1 MTVLREIRPSLLA
14 ADFADLAGAIAAAER
29 GGADTLHC
37 DVMDGHF
44 VPNITFG
51 AVVVAAVHA
60 RTTLPLDVHLM
71 VDEPERWLEDFHAA
85 GARVITIHAEGT
97 RHPQRALAEIRR
109 LGCRAGL
116 ALNPATPPD
125 ALDYLWGE
133 FDEVLLMTV
142 NPGFGGQRLLPA
154 VLDKVA
160 AVSAAANTRGFAV
173 PVVVDGGVDAA
184 TIQAAAAHGATA
196 FVAGSAVFGT
206 KDPAAAIR
214 QLRAA
219 VSA

>member
-1 MTVLREIRPSLLA
+1 MSEIRPSLLA
-14 ADFADLAGAIAAAER
+14 ADFADLAGAVAAAER

-51 AVVVAAVHA
+51 ALVVAAVHA
-60 RTTLPLDVHLM
+60 RTALPLDVHLM
-71 VDEPERWLEDFHAA
+71 VEAPERWLRGFQAA
-85 GARVITIHAEGT
+85 GASVITVHVEAT

-142 NPGFGGQRLLPA
+142 NPGFGGQRFLPA
-154 VLDKVA
+154 VLHKVA
-160 AVSAAANTRGFAV
+160 AVSAAANKVGFAV
-173 PVVVDGGVDAA
+173 SIVVDGGVDEETAP
-184 TIQAAAAHGATA
+184 QAAAAGATA
-196 FVAGSAVFGT
+196 FVAGSAVFGA

-214 QLRAA
+214 KLRAA
-219 VSA
+219 AQAH